1 MKTTFLVSTTLTMM
15 LASCAA
21 TTDDGNE
28 VDVDLTSAK
37 ADSSAPLNTGTYV
50 FSGTD
55 RQALPDGLNFG
66 LERDDFTLLV
76 LKDDKTYHRATSLD
90 SDCADGDC
98 AVSHQDGT
106 YRFTTSSSG
115 KHFLRF
121 YDGSGTFIDK
131 YEVTTTRDDIA
142 LRNTAS
148 GHVLHVEPSIR
159 YMWCHVRHDC
169 TLQDSGPDSAWSCSG
184 ASGGP
189 DNGGCI
195 ALGATD

>member
-15 LASCAA
+15 LASCATSPDA
-21 TTDDGNE
+21 GSE
-28 VDVDLTSAK
+28 VDVDLMSAK
-37 ADSSAPLNTGTYV
+37 ADGTAPLNTGTYV
-50 FSGTD
+50 SSGTD
-55 RQALPDGLNFG
+55 RELLPDGLNFG
-66 LERDDFTLLV
+66 LEVGDFSLLV
-76 LKDDKTYHRATSLD
+76 LKADRTYHRATSLE
-90 SDCADGDC
+90 SHCADGDC
-98 AVSHQDGT
+98 AVSHEDGR

-115 KHFLRF
+115 QHFLRF
-121 YDGSGTFIDK
+121 YDASGTLIDK
-131 YEVTTTRDDIA
+131 YEMTAKRDDIA